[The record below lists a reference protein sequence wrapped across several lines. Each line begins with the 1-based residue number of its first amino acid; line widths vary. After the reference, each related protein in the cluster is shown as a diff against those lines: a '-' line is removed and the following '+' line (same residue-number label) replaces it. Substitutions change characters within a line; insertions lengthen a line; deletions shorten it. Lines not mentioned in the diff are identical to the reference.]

1 MAGENPRA
9 KGLIAVI
16 QANQGAI
23 LPVSVL
29 MSLLI
34 IVVPLPTAMMDLLL
48 SFNILLGVL
57 VLVATMTIPRP
68 MDFFVFPTILLATT
82 LFRLVLNIATTR
94 LILTNAAS
102 EGSLAAGHVVEAFG
116 NFVAGGN
123 LVLGIV
129 IFVILFIVQFV
140 VINKGSVRTSEVAAR
155 FALDAMPG
163 KQMAIDADL
172 NAGMIDEQEA
182 KHRREEI
189 SQMADF
195 YGSMD
200 GASKFVRGDAIAGLL
215 ITAVNILGGLALGI
229 LYYGMPAFE
238 ALEVFTKLTI
248 GDGLVTSIPAMLL
261 SLAAGF
267 LVTRQ
272 SKPTDLGKTLS
283 SQLFTSS
290 PQALTIAGGAMGSMA
305 ILGLVGTGL
314 PFLPLS
320 FLAVCCFAGAY
331 LMSNESRRTEQKVAD
346 EKQKTEQAAQRRPQE
361 KIEDTL
367 KLDTLELEVGYAL
380 IPLADRRKGGDL
392 EDRIVLIRK
401 QLATELGMI
410 LPGVR
415 LRDNPNIEPND
426 YMIKLKGVEIE
437 RGIAFPGHYMAI
449 DTGTTGERVNGIKTK
464 DPLFGQDAYWI
475 DAATKERAE
484 LVGYTVVEAAHV
496 LTTHLTETIKR
507 HAADLLN
514 RERVAQLIEVVK
526 QSAPKVVE
534 EVVPDILKV
543 GDVQRVLQNL
553 LREGVSIR
561 DLESIL
567 ETLGDYAP
575 KTKDPDILTEY
586 VRHRLSRSIC
596 ERYRDAKRTI
606 HVVTLDPMT
615 EDMIAAGIEH
625 TDRLTVKLS
634 PQVIRGI
641 NDAIAAEVK
650 SLAAANRPLI
660 LLVGPACRAGI
671 KQMTT
676 PLIPTLVVLSYN
688 EITRDTRIESVGMV
702 SYQARQ
708 AAGKPQAPAA

>member
-1 MAGENPRA
+1 
-9 KGLIAVI
+9 
-16 QANQGAI
+16 
-23 LPVSVL
+23 
-29 MSLLI
+29 
-34 IVVPLPTAMMDLLL
+34 
-48 SFNILLGVL
+48 
-57 VLVATMTIPRP
+57 
-68 MDFFVFPTILLATT
+68 
-82 LFRLVLNIATTR
+82 
-94 LILTNAAS
+94 
-102 EGSLAAGHVVEAFG
+102 
-116 NFVAGGN
+116 
-123 LVLGIV
+123 
-129 IFVILFIVQFV
+129 
-140 VINKGSVRTSEVAAR
+140 
-155 FALDAMPG
+155 
-163 KQMAIDADL
+163 
-172 NAGMIDEQEA
+172 
-182 KHRREEI
+182 
-189 SQMADF
+189 
-195 YGSMD
+195 
-200 GASKFVRGDAIAGLL
+200 
-215 ITAVNILGGLALGI
+215 
-229 LYYGMPAFE
+229 
-238 ALEVFTKLTI
+238 
-248 GDGLVTSIPAMLL
+248 
-261 SLAAGF
+261 
-267 LVTRQ
+267 
-272 SKPTDLGKTLS
+272 
-283 SQLFTSS
+283 
-290 PQALTIAGGAMGSMA
+290 
-305 ILGLVGTGL
+305 
-314 PFLPLS
+314 
-320 FLAVCCFAGAY
+320 
-331 LMSNESRRTEQKVAD
+331 MSNESRRTEQKVAD